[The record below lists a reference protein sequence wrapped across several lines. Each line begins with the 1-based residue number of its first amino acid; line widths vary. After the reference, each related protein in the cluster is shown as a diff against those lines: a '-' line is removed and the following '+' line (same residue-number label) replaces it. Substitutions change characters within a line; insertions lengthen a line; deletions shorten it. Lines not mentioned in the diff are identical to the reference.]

1 MEKPQ
6 IAILTENTLE
16 GLGLSAILERMMP
29 FSEVYIYSSMED
41 MLSADMHF
49 FHHFVSSS
57 FLLNNAA
64 IISTL
69 PRVVVLSHGEEKL
82 PMQGFH
88 LFNVCQPEKEMV
100 RAILSLAN
108 AGHHQPA
115 PPTKIK
121 DSNEIDKT
129 AKLTKRET
137 DVLKLIVHGM
147 LNKEIA
153 NELGVALTTVITHRK
168 NLTAKLGIRS
178 VSGLTIYAVTHGLVR
193 MEEI

>member
-1 MEKPQ
+1 MEKPH

-16 GLGLSAILERMMP
+16 GLGLAAIIERMMP
-29 FSEVYIYSSMED
+29 FSEVHIYSAMKD
-41 MLSADMHF
+41 MLGTKLQF
-49 FHHFVSSS
+49 FHYFVSSH
-57 FLLNNAA
+57 FLLKEAKA
-64 IISTL
+64 IASL

-108 AGHHQPA
+108 AGHRQPA
-115 PPTKIK
+115 PPAMIK